1 MADQTFDD
9 LRRSLLESG
18 VAPRHVRRLV
28 LELHDHCDDL
38 RREAL
43 SAGCD
48 PAAATARAV
57 RRLGDQQ
64 VLARKMVN
72 IPELRTWAY
81 RYPRLARVYY
91 PIAYA
96 MLLPAAPLFAGM
108 AQPSLV
114 ARWGTALLLSAT
126 VTAAMFLGMQLAI
139 ALG

>member
-1 MADQTFDD
+1 MADPTFDD
-9 LRRSLLESG
+9 LRKSLLESG
-18 VAPRHVRRLV
+18 IAPRHVRRLI

-38 RREAL
+38 RQEAL
-43 SAGCD
+43 SAGFD

-64 VLARKMVN
+64 VLARKMAG
-72 IPELRTWAY
+72 IPQLRTWAY
-81 RYPRLARVYY
+81 RYPRIARIYY
-91 PIAYA
+91 PLACVL
-96 MLLPAAPLFAGM
+96 LLPVVPVFAGL
-108 AQPSLV
+108 AQPTIL